1 MMYDDFYGNIDSFAG
16 ATENIDQY
24 SASAGDG
31 YFRSSYGSVYML
43 VIGAFLIFGIIDYL
57 LRGFGIYKIGK
68 AEGKKNC
75 WIAFVPF
82 ARTYFQ
88 GEFGGP
94 ITLKKKTM
102 KNPGIW
108 LIIVPI
114 VGGVIAA
121 VGYFIFLMVI
131 MVNAILADQNI
142 SR

>member
-31 YFRSSYGSVYML
+31 IFVVLMVVYML
-43 VIGAFLIFGIIDYL
+43 VIGAFLIGGIIDYL
-57 LRGFGIYKIGK
+57 LRGFGMYKLGK
-68 AEGKKNC
+68 AEGKNNC
-75 WIAFVPF
+75 WMAFVPF

-88 GEFGGP
+88 GELGGP

-108 LIIVPI
+108 LIII
-114 VGGVIAA
+114 I
-121 VGYFIFLMVI
+121 
-131 MVNAILADQNI
+131 
-142 SR
+142 R